1 MQRLLASIQTL
12 GAIEKALVL
21 LYLDGNEH
29 AVIAD
34 VLGTSVS
41 NVGTRLNRIKTQLRT
56 AMTAGASDQPTENG
70 NATR

>member
-1 MQRLLASIQTL
+1 VIDTL

-29 AVIAD
+29 AMIAD
-34 VLGTSVS
+34 VLGTSTS
-41 NVGTRLNRIKTQLRT
+41 NVGTRLNRIKSKLRV
-56 AMTAGASDQPTENG
+56 ALQDDARDVHTENH